1 MSESIGVQKKRLE
14 ALTVEELRER
24 YAEVFGEP
32 TRVKHKQYLIKRIVW
47 KTQALREGD
56 LSERARKRA
65 VELAKD
71 AEVRML
77 PPRVLAETD
86 GPIVTAAFMPGSRA
100 TRLAPG
106 TVLRRLYKGE
116 VLVVKVLARGFEYD
130 GEVYRSLTAIAQK
143 VTGSHWNG
151 VNFFGL
157 TPKKQKHDTQDAEVR
172 A

>member
-1 MSESIGVQKKRLE
+1 MNEPIGVLKKKLE
-14 ALTVEELRER
+14 ERTVEELRER
-24 YAEVFGEP
+24 YSEVFGEP
-32 TRVKHKQYLIKRIVW
+32 TRVKHKQSLIKRILW

-77 PPRVLAETD
+77 PPRVMPEQP
-86 GPIVTAAFMPGSRA
+86 GPVVTSAFMPISRG
-100 TRLAPG
+100 TKLAPG
-106 TVLRRLYKGE
+106 TVLRRQYKGE
-116 VLVVKVLARGFEYD
+116 VLVVKVLARGFEYE

-143 VTGSHWNG
+143 ATGSHWNG

-157 TPKKQKHDTQDAEVR
+157 APKKHETQQAEVT

>member
-1 MSESIGVQKKRLE
+1 MNEPIGVLKRMLE
-14 ALTVEELRER
+14 ERTVEELRVK

-32 TRVKHKQYLIKRIVW
+32 TRVKHKQSLIKRILW

-65 VELAKD
+65 IELAKD

-77 PPRVLAETD
+77 PPRVMPEKK
-86 GPIVTAAFMPGSRA
+86 GPVLTASFLPGPRA
-100 TRLAPG
+100 TKLAPG
-106 TVLRRLYKGE
+106 MVLRRSYKGE
-116 VLVVKVLARGFEYD
+116 VLVVKVLARGFEYE

-143 VTGSHWNG
+143 ATGSHWNG

-157 TPKKQKHDTQDAEVR
+157 SPKRHETQDAEVT